1 MKKYME
7 IGFGNRWFIRTEFE
21 HEDGTETEKK
31 GFTAPFRLKSVYLRI
46 WIGTSVLIIDSR
58 EGIKRARKNRKA
70 FKLILGFYGI

>member
-21 HEDGTETEKK
+21 HEDGTESEQK